1 MPTYSAAVS
10 RVCRKHAPRTAHSA
24 HGDQV
29 VQPGVR
35 AGARALGAR
44 EVGHW
49 EGQGS
54 AHAHGG
60 APCSGGA
67 QAVPASGRPDD
78 SIIDSIIGSRARP
91 LHVTDKLIELTK
103 RPQG

>member
-1 MPTYSAAVS
+1 MPTVAAAVR
-10 RVCRKHAPRTAHSA
+10 RVCIKHAPRRAHSA
-24 HGDQV
+24 HDEHA

-35 AGARALGAR
+35 VGARAFGAQ

-60 APCSGGA
+60 APCSGRA
-67 QAVPASGRPDD
+67 RAAPASGRPED
-78 SIIDSIIGSRARP
+78 SIVGARSDARARP

-103 RPQG
+103 RPRG